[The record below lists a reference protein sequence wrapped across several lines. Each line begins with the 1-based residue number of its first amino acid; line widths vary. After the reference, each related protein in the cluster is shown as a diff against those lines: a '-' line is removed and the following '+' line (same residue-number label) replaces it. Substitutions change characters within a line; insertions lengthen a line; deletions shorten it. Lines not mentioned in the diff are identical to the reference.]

1 MESNN
6 NKNKKNTVWIIL
18 TCVFALTTISV
29 GNGIIS
35 FSE

>member
-6 NKNKKNTVWIIL
+6 NKIRKYSMDHTDLCIC
-18 TCVFALTTISV
+18 TDDISV

>member
-1 MESNN
+1 MESN

-18 TCVFALTTISV
+18 TLCICTDDISV